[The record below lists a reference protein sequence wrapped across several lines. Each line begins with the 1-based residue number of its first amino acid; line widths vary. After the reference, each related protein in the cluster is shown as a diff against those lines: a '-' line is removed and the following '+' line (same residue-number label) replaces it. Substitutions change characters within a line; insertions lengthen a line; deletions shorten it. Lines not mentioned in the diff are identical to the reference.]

1 MRSAVVWTGL
11 ILVGLAYHNGAHAKR
26 DDALL
31 RQDRGLVGLVGD
43 PRPFLEHDVA
53 ASHVGAA
60 GVFVGKAHL
69 MPRTVWSPGLSA
81 SLRVPCWRIACDAT
95 LDRCMI
101 ALWQVEEEAAVQAA
115 REAVRRARRA
125 DRQTAVLRKDVE
137 KKVEQLEDK
146 VKELKERAA
155 QSARVQRALAAAA
168 RVSSAR
174 AATPHWHGV
183 PLAQRRAAGTLPNI
197 ALPPGSSRGRRRG
210 RRGRMIRLQR
220 RPAMDHGG
228 EGMGLHKETAA
239 TPSGD
244 SLTPVLPPG
253 VPTGSGTVRASGV
266 SAAES
271 TAHAASGLPVLHV
284 GENGGWMTVAAEDS
298 AALPPGPDMVIVTLC
313 DGGEQILPY
322 ASSSKLRIGSGLRL
336 LGVRGVSFPLC
347 ATCVRPAMQ
356 LRFLVK
362 WVSETEI
369 HADGWIGQQV
379 PEGAGLVR
387 AQLASGHV
395 ITLPFAYCQLI
406 AGSGRAVAP
415 THHVLAMY
423 AAKGCKFPQ
432 DVAYVSPLA
441 GSPWATRYHQGT
453 MTAGSAAYFRGLRAR
468 VRSVSSGG
476 ERMEVE
482 GKRFVESLDVGGRVV
497 VQEDTCALVGEY
509 YQSSMIESSGLGA
522 ELVAAA
528 GTSFPANARQVLIP
542 EDPAMSFSVYW
553 RSKDGSRVRVQAP
566 DNGCLHRMG
575 GVVAVERSN
584 GEQAL
589 YRFRSA
595 ESHGADDD
603 GPAGLMLVAE
613 RGVVLPLDIARVSQS
628 GPVLDG
634 GGAAVS
640 ITYVDAKGGYACRV
654 GQALGVGDRVYVDR
668 NFCYTALPEALR
680 GHAYILTAMGDAG
693 EKVSDFLTV
702 IVDRPAEI
710 YVLYDASARA
720 VPQWLSHGFS
730 PVAGTVET
738 NRGPLA
744 IWKAKMIVVGTVT
757 VGANEAFPA
766 KGEKMMFTIVV
777 LPAAAH
783 RPRPPSARVAAA
795 AMASMHYPVVEVSD
809 RGDLMTIMAR
819 PTAQFPA
826 ASETHPQTLQVQKT
840 DGSVVE
846 AVYIGMEVVDD
857 EDSKGLL
864 GAFPL
869 LQFRVSPMMSFPAE
883 ATGASPA
890 AIYQVVHQSPDG
902 TVMQVDCPND
912 GRFSPGPGRVKVK
925 MAYGR
930 QADFPYESL
939 QATGGGMELRAPKG
953 LAFPADAVAAA
964 PAALPLADPVVFV
977 SPDQSTLR
985 LIVADSSVYFAAGS
999 AALRLMTFRHG
1010 VNDQAGVFHAWNTR
1024 SVPRVARM
1032 ERIRYSEVKY
1042 VDADSH
1048 GPAGLQFTAVVGQ
1061 QFSRDAMWAQ
1071 PLSFPVL
1078 SVSADR
1084 TQMEVIVP
1092 SPASFP
1098 PGPCDVKLKSA
1109 DGTST
1114 TVHTYSTAALLP
1126 LKADGKVRLLLV
1138 AQSSSAFPRMP
1149 AFAEPDCSL
1158 APYQPHPLRP
1168 VLFLIKTDS
1177 SAILPGVTTSSVRVE
1192 ANHSDGFVR
1201 AGGYAKV
1208 YGAEGDVKQLPYT
1221 SALQRGGAV
1230 TLMLP
1235 RGVAVQG
1242 DAVYIAP
1249 ESARV
1254 LSVSADGSMVQIAA
1268 PDDGSFS
1275 PGPGVLYAR
1284 RPNGREKRVR
1294 YEKLALLR
1302 HGAAAGGFL
1311 LTAAKGEKFPRDIVR
1326 VRPSPEGHP
1335 LSSRVLAVDDVD
1347 GNCSIT
1353 IQPSSAFPVRGVAH
1367 ISLLD
1372 GTRVQME
1379 YVSSRLAAAAFSVAQ
1394 PDGSSIIVPA
1404 SHVQRVPPQAE
1415 VTTPDGTRHTVGLSA
1430 VRPKKADPGKTQ
1442 VLVTLPDGRQ
1452 ARVPETAVHTE
1463 TGPHKMLRI
1472 ALGDGQRVEVPAADV
1487 LPVKRTCIVK
1497 VAGRPGIE
1505 VPAERVCPCQCAIS
1519 LEECRCACGDAASN
1533 CEHRDADKF
1542 KVELP
1547 DGSAINVLP
1556 DEVSQGDAG
1565 PGSKLHIALP
1575 GGGHVTVAA
1584 ANVERHVHGI
1594 PDGMARVRLP
1604 GGSAQIIS
1612 ETRITKAEPEP
1623 LRYQVLLPQGI
1634 YSVVSAAQVSSA
1646 ARPVTVT
1653 LADGRV
1659 VSVPRGNVH
1668 KPTPELRVSLSGGR
1682 TIDTP
1687 PSAVTFS
1694 EAHLRVL
1701 MPDGNTVAL
1710 AVSRVSE
1717 APASDGAPAQ
1727 LVLEA
1732 AHGSAC
1738 PADAAYVAPAET
1750 VPLQVLRSS
1759 PDGRRLMVVA
1769 PPDALP
1775 NVLSR
1780 VRVIQAN
1787 GRTSEIDY
1795 ARAYVL
1801 AREAAGPFVAVEGV
1815 SSDGEWIQVRA
1826 PAALPAGPVRL
1837 RALLKD
1843 GTQVDVMSTGMVAIG
1858 AGLLRLIAQSG
1869 APFPREVV
1877 QVAAEGPRRVLVTA
1891 RRGQEFP
1898 PRAVG
1903 LVPLRDVQQ
1912 SFSVVQVLTRGTRIR
1927 VDARDDGTFPQGPS
1941 VMRVRVRGG
1950 KQVLV
1955 AYDTVAVCMP
1965 DLAGPGGLV
1974 FTAPEGVSF
1983 PEGAEMVEAT
1993 GGNRGASCVAFRQG
2007 HLLRWG
2013 ETPHGHRAA
2022 SVAGSSSP
2030 CV

>member
-1 MRSAVVWTGL
+1 MQPSVTMVVGWVAL
-11 ILVGLAYHNGAHAKR
+11 ILLRLACHNGAHAKR

-31 RQDRGLVGLVGD
+31 RQDRGLAGLVGD
-43 PRPFLEHDVA
+43 SRPFLQHDVA
-53 ASHVGAA
+53 ASHLGAA

-69 MPRTVWSPGLSA
+69 MPRTVCTPGLSA
-81 SLRVPCWRIACDAT
+81 TLRALCWRIACDAT

-101 ALWQVEEEAAVQAA
+101 ALWQVEEVAAVQAA

-125 DRQTAVLRKDVE
+125 DRQTAVLRQDVE
-137 KKVEQLEDK
+137 KKVELLKDK

-197 ALPPGSSRGRRRG
+197 ALPPGSSRGRQRG

-220 RPAMDHGG
+220 RPAMDHGD

-253 VPTGSGTVRASGV
+253 APTGSSTVRASGV
-266 SAAES
+266 SAADS
-271 TAHAASGLPVLHV
+271 AAHAASGLPVLHV

-298 AALPPGPDMVIVTLC
+298 AAVPPGPDMVVVTLC

-322 ASSSKLRIGSGLRL
+322 ASTSKLRTGSGLRL

-347 ATCVRPAMQ
+347 ATSVRPAMQ

-369 HADGWIGQQV
+369 HADGWIEQQV

-406 AGSGRAVAP
+406 VGSG
-415 THHVLAMY
+415 HHILAIH
-423 AAKGCKFPQ
+423 AAKGCTFRR

-468 VRSVSSGG
+468 VRSVSGGG

-497 VQEDTCALVGEY
+497 VQEDTCSLVGEY
-509 YQSSMIESSGLGA
+509 YQSSIIESSGLGA
-522 ELVAAA
+522 ELVAAG

-595 ESHGADDD
+595 EWHAADDD

-640 ITYVDAKGGYACRV
+640 ITFVDAKGGYACRV

-668 NFCYTALPEALR
+668 NYLYTSVPEALH

-693 EKVSDFLTV
+693 ERSRNDFLTF

-720 VPQWLSHGFS
+720 LPQWLLDAFS
-730 PVAGTVET
+730 PVGGAVET

-766 KGEKMMFTIVV
+766 QGEKMMFTIVV

-809 RGDLMTIMAR
+809 RGNVMTIMAR

-826 ASETHPQTLQVQKT
+826 ASETHPQTLQVQKK
-840 DGSVVE
+840 DGSLLE
-846 AVYIGMEVVDD
+846 AVYVGMEVVDD
-857 EDSKGLL
+857 EAL
-864 GAFPL
+864 PL
-869 LQFRVSPMMSFPAE
+869 LRFRVSPMMSFPAE

-890 AIYQVVHQSPDG
+890 AIYQVVQQSPDG
-902 TVMQVDCPND
+902 TVMRVDCPND

-977 SPDQSTLR
+977 SPDQSSLR

-999 AALRLMTFRHG
+999 AALRVMTFRHG

-1032 ERIRYSEVKY
+1032 ERIRYSQVKY

-1048 GPAGLQFTAVVGQ
+1048 GPAGLQFTAVVGH
-1061 QFSRDAMWAQ
+1061 QFPKDAISAQ
-1071 PLSFPVL
+1071 PLLFPVL
-1078 SVSADR
+1078 SVNADL
-1084 TQMEVIVP
+1084 TQMEVMVP
-1092 SPASFP
+1092 SASSFP

-1109 DGTST
+1109 DGTSVT
-1114 TVHTYSTAALLP
+1114 TSTYSTSALLP

-1149 AFAEPDCSL
+1149 AFAEPDCKP

-1177 SAILPGVTTSSVRVE
+1177 SAILPGVTTSSVQVE

-1221 SALQRGGAV
+1221 SALQRDGAV

-1268 PDDGSFS
+1268 PNDGSFS
-1275 PGPGVLYAR
+1275 PGPGVLHAR

-1294 YEKLALLR
+1294 YEKLALLL

-1326 VRPSPEGHP
+1326 VRPCAEGRP
-1335 LSSRVLAVDDVD
+1335 LPSRVLAVDGVD

-1353 IQPSSAFPVRGVAH
+1353 IKPSSAFPVRGAAH

-1372 GTRVQME
+1372 GTRVHME
-1379 YVSSRLAAAAFSVAQ
+1379 YVSSRLSAAAFSVAQ
-1394 PDGSSIIVPA
+1394 PDGSSVIVPA

-1430 VRPKKADPGKTQ
+1430 VSPKKVDPGKTQ
-1442 VLVTLPDGRQ
+1442 VLVTLPDGRE

-1472 ALGDGQRVEVPAADV
+1472 VLGDGQRVEVPAADV
-1487 LPVKRTCIVK
+1487 LPVKRTCLVK

-1519 LEECRCACGDAASN
+1519 LEECKCACGDAASN

-1565 PGSKLHIALP
+1565 PGSRLQIALP

-1623 LRYQVLLPQGI
+1623 LRYQVLLPEGI
-1634 YSVVSAAQVSSA
+1634 YSVVSATQVCSA

-1668 KPTPELRVSLSGGR
+1668 KPTPELRVSLAGGR

-1717 APASDGAPAQ
+1717 APASDGAPAE

-1801 AREAAGPFVAVEGV
+1801 ARDAAGPFVAVEGV
-1815 SSDGEWIQVRA
+1815 APDGAFMEVQA
-1826 PAALPAGPVRL
+1826 PAALPSGPVRL

-1843 GTQVDVMSTGMVAIG
+1843 GTQVEVMSTGMVATG
-1858 AGLLRLIAQSG
+1858 AGLLRLIAQPG

-1877 QVAAEGPRRVLVTA
+1877 QVAVEGPRRVLLTA

-1903 LVPLRDVQQ
+1903 LVPLRDVQP
-1912 SFSVVQVLTRGTRIR
+1912 SFSVVQVVTRGTRMR
-1927 VDARDDGTFPQGPS
+1927 VDARDDGTFPQGPG

-1955 AYDTVAVCMP
+1955 AYDTVAVCLP
-1965 DLAGPGGLV
+1965 DLVGPGGLV

-2007 HLLRWG
+2007 SLVRLG
-2013 ETPHGHRAA
+2013 ENPHGHRGA
-2022 SVAGSSSP
+2022 SVIGSSSP